1 MKIKTVSGS
10 TYIIEDGTLT
20 RLSEEPIFSYRK
32 WAPDPSLIID
42 HIKIEDM
49 DTPTVGQRCLFILNN
64 GPLNISEIVEIE
76 ND

>member
-1 MKIKTVSGS
+1 MKIKTRSGS
-10 TYIIEDGTLT
+10 TYIIEDNTLT
-20 RLSEEPIFSYRK
+20 RLSEEPIYSYRMG
-32 WAPDPSLIID
+32 APDPSLIID

-49 DTPTVGQRCLFILNN
+49 DVPTVGQRCLFILNN